1 MSNYDIA
8 ANLYS
13 DMKREVDSVVNS
25 VVNIS
30 GQRRFFPFKI
40 PYIQNRVSSP
50 FTEEFIYTLL
60 IFLLMSIILLWIFP
74 STIQDEYVDENT
86 GELKKTTNYN
96 KLIKYSFVYT
106 ILIVLC
112 LTLYKSYND

>member
-13 DMKREVDSVVNS
+13 DMRKEVDS

-30 GQRRFFPFKI
+30 GQRRFFPFRI
-40 PYIQNRVSSP
+40 PYIQNRVSNSLI
-50 FTEEFIYTLL
+50 EELIYALL
-60 IFLLMSIILLWIFP
+60 IFLLMSIILLWGFP
-74 STIQDEYVDENT
+74 SAIQDEYVDENN

>member
-13 DMKREVDSVVNS
+13 DIKREVDSVVN
-25 VVNIS
+25 IT
-30 GQRRFFPFKI
+30 GQRRFFPFRI
-40 PYIQNRVSSP
+40 PYIQNRITSP
-50 FTEEFIYTLL
+50 LAEELIYTLL
-60 IFLLMSIILLWIFP
+60 IFLLMSIILLWVFP
-74 STIQDEYVDENT
+74 SAIQDEYVDENN
-86 GELKKTTNYN
+86 GELEKTTNYN

-112 LTLYKSYND
+112 LILYKSYND